1 MSKTLF
7 AIILT
12 FTIVSLPFAFADSEK
27 VEFGAE
33 LQETLGHFWALEQN
47 LNEGN
52 AELALVHATHP
63 ISELYVSMS
72 EKLVDYQDFDAKLQQ
87 TLMDLQHKTNANV
100 TRQDAQMA
108 IDEAKSIIAEAEDI
122 VIGELANDDTFKA
135 QLANTLLETSKVEY
149 TEAVSGGIIE
159 EMAEFQ
165 DGSAFVWR
173 AKELLA
179 SMSIDSAIQSEISSD
194 IQSVEQ
200 AFSDRL
206 PPSEVSSLID
216 TVIAGFEE
224 ISGVQSE
231 ESDHADEVFLSPRHQ
246 LNSGV
251 SPNEIQCK
259 PDLILVLNNIDSRPA
274 CVSESGAD
282 KLESLNWGTRV

>member
-1 MSKTLF
+1 
-7 AIILT
+7 
-12 FTIVSLPFAFADSEK
+12 
-27 VEFGAE
+27 
-33 LQETLGHFWALEQN
+33 
-47 LNEGN
+47 
-52 AELALVHATHP
+52 
-63 ISELYVSMS
+63 
-72 EKLVDYQDFDAKLQQ
+72 
-87 TLMDLQHKTNANV
+87 
-100 TRQDAQMA
+100 MA

-206 PPSEVSSLID
+206 PPSKVSSLID